1 MRTHRCELPLNVPA
15 HLLHNVWCYQAFA
28 DRPRD
33 NSLSW
38 TKHPSSLSSHI
49 LRDPLPTKCV
59 CLLRISTAVNSI
71 RFLRRARMCL
81 VCVPSSRERH
91 GEHLWSCD
99 LVCPHIHDKVRN
111 DARQTTLDVRC
122 TARHDSPNPKSKV
135 SAVREKTKSGGGSLK
150 SAWIFGAGD
159 CWPLS
164 VNDVMDQQCC
174 TVALQE
180 AVTVWIHCRENL
192 ANGNTKKKRKKN
204 FKAKNKK

>member
-38 TKHPSSLSSHI
+38 TKHPSSLSSDI
-49 LRDPLPTKCV
+49 LRDPLPIKCV

-91 GEHLWSCD
+91 GEHCG
-99 LVCPHIHDKVRN
+99 LVVLCVPTFTTRLE
-111 DARQTTLDVRC
+111 TTLDRRRPTYDV
-122 TARHDSPNPKSKV
+122 RHDMILPIQSPKV

-159 CWPLS
+159 CWLLS

-174 TVALQE
+174 TVAPQE
-180 AVTVWIHCRENL
+180 AVTASIHCRENS

-204 FKAKNKK
+204 LKQKIK